1 MTVQPAVFGIPRL
14 VPLGEGPQ
22 VVPGQADEPLASRCT
37 RCGSVGTHYL
47 TCPSLR
53 LPPGY
58 RLSEDPVGP
67 AFRPGLARPRGGPDH
82 PDWPRPPR
90 R

>member
-1 MTVQPAVFGIPRL
+1 MTSQTAVAGIPRL
-14 VPLGEGPQ
+14 APLWEGSRIA
-22 VVPGQADEPLASRCT
+22 PGQADEPLAPRCT
-37 RCGSVGTHYL
+37 RCGAVGTHYL

-67 AFRPGLARPRGGPDH
+67 GFRPGPARRRGGPDH

-90 R
+90 H